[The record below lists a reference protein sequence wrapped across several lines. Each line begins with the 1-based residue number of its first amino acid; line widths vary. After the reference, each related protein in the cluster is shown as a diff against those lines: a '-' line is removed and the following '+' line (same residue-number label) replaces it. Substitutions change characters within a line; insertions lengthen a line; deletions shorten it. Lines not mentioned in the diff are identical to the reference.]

1 MDISIAGLRLPLSLR
16 GLWNWEATAK
26 ARVHNY
32 TRQIEG
38 CHYWLSPAEEGNQ
51 VYMTGQ
57 GDRVRCQDY
66 IVLEEAMQYR
76 VEGIERYGDD
86 PNLWTALLV
95 KC

>member
-1 MDISIAGLRLPLSLR
+1 MDISIARLRLPLSLR
-16 GLWNWEATAK
+16 GRWNWEPTAK

-38 CHYWLSPAEEGNQ
+38 CHYWLSPAEESHQ

-66 IVLEEAMQYR
+66 IVLEDETRYR
-76 VEGIERYGDD
+76 VEGIEYYGDR
-86 PNLWTALLV
+86 PGLWTALLV
-95 KC
+95 RC